1 MNFVMVLVVATSH
14 KTRGGITAVVNA
26 HKQGKQWNRYNCKWI
41 ETHIDCSRLQSIWYL
56 LKAIVSYA
64 VLLPKASIVHIHL
77 SEPTSALRK
86 LFFFF
91 FANILKKKILVHFH
105 AFSPDSTIRGKFSWI
120 YKYIFRHS
128 TRVIV
133 LSQKWKKDVYDTF
146 QNDNIEVIYNPCTS
160 KVSTMF
166 YAKEKKILFAGTINE
181 RKGYAD
187 LIKAFAMIAAKYP
200 DWKVVF
206 AGNGEINQGKEWAE
220 KLNIA
225 PQCEFLGWI
234 SNEEKDKVFKQSTIF
249 CLPSYAEGFPMAVLD
264 AWSYG
269 LPVITTPVGGIPDIA
284 VDKKNMLLFEAG
296 NIEHLAECI
305 ELLITDLELF
315 QKLEKA
321 SFDFSKNEFNVD
333 RINQQ
338 IESMYKF
345 LIKK

>member
-1 MNFVMVLVVATSH
+1 MVLVVATSH

-160 KVSTMF
+160 KVSTMS

-206 AGNGEINQGKEWAE
+206 AGNGEINQGKELAE

-234 SNEEKDKVFKQSTIF
+234 SNEEKDKVFKQATIF

-284 VDKKNMLLFEAG
+284 VDKKNMLLFEVG

>member
-1 MNFVMVLVVATSH
+1 MNVLVVATSQ

-26 HKQGKQWNRYNCKWI
+26 HKQGKQWDRYNCKWI
-41 ETHIDCSRLQSIWYL
+41 ETHIDSSRLQSMLYL
-56 LKAIVSYA
+56 LKAIVFYI

-86 LFFFF
+86 MLFFFL
-91 FANILKKKILVHFH
+91 ANIFKKKILVHFH

-120 YKYIFRHS
+120 YKYMFLRS
-128 TRVIV
+128 TRVVV

-160 KVSTMF
+160 KISPMS
-166 YAKEKKILFAGTINE
+166 YAKQKQILFAGTINE
-181 RKGYAD
+181 RKGYVD
-187 LIKAFAMIAAKYP
+187 LIKAFAIIAAKYP

-225 PQCEFLGWI
+225 QQCDFIGWVTDKD
-234 SNEEKDKVFKQSTIF
+234 KDKVFKQSSIF

-269 LPVITTPVGGIPDIA
+269 LPVITTPVGGIPDVAI
-284 VDKKNMLLFEAG
+284 DKENMLLFSPGDLHA
-296 NIEHLAECI
+296 LSRSI
-305 ELLITDLELF
+305 ELLIVNNELCEKIGMASLLLARTTFSMDDINSKIECLYHDLLH
-315 QKLEKA
+315 
-321 SFDFSKNEFNVD
+321 S
-333 RINQQ
+333 R
-338 IESMYKF
+338 
-345 LIKK
+345 